1 MILENTILIKTEA
14 SIKKPIEVDTSHSS
28 KKLKLLLTF
37 VEQRNMQGPK
47 LLSLK
52 VKYVFLVF
60 EINYLGLKFLKT
72 ILSPTLQTCL
82 GFFNLDLHIL
92 TFQFRDSLALYVC
105 YSFQMQ
111 AFEINGKSP
120 SFLDPS
126 SCPSSNQLQ

>member
-111 AFEINGKSP
+111 TFKINGESP
-120 SFLDPS
+120 
-126 SCPSSNQLQ
+126 

>member
-111 AFEINGKSP
+111 AF
-120 SFLDPS
+120 
-126 SCPSSNQLQ
+126 